1 MALYRAQILLDKD
14 QHAQLER
21 LARQS
26 GRSISDLAR
35 EIVADFLARVSEEE
49 AARRSLVALEG
60 LATIR
65 ARIESRHGPVPAS
78 LGEDERCGRGPE
90 VKLEW

>member
-1 MALYRAQILLDKD
+1 MALHRAQILLDKD

-21 LARQS
+21 LARES
-26 GRSISDLAR
+26 GRSISDLTR
-35 EIVADFLARVSEEE
+35 EIVAAFLAQASEEE
-49 AARRSLVALEG
+49 AARRSLAALEG

-65 ARIESRHGPVPAS
+65 TRIETQHGLVPAG
-78 LGEDERCGRGPE
+78 LLEDERGGRGPE